1 MKKKILALATALAIS
16 TLAVVPAFASPASE
30 VAAAQAAQEKRNADI
45 AAGKQ
50 RIADFAASELAKG
63 DAAKAAGQA
72 AYEAAQERIAAFR
85 SGELAKG
92 DAAKAAGQA
101 AVEVGQQAIAAFK
114 ESELAKGEAAKAVGQ
129 AAAEGNPVKAF
140 QEGQKALEEAAKTDR
155 AEVQKKINEYLASLR

>member
-45 AAGKQ
+45 VAGKQ

-72 AYEAAQERIAAFR
+72 A
-85 SGELAKG
+85 
-92 DAAKAAGQA
+92 
-101 AVEVGQQAIAAFK
+101 VEVGQKAIAAFK
-114 ESELAKGEAAKAVGQ
+114 DSELAKGEAAKAAGQ

-140 QEGQKALEEAAKTDR
+140 QEGQRALEEAAKAER
-155 AEVQKKINEYLASLR
+155 AEVQKKVNEYLASFR